1 MGIEGTARCAPLVFS
16 DRFVR
21 GSAGIDVSFS
31 GSNEAVGTQF
41 REEFPH
47 LRSNRLLPEDVENFF
62 LRELKWK
69 DAATMFVFDFE
80 DHEGT
85 LHRNDIAHL
94 TLVEFVGDSFQ
105 RWSQFA
111 FR

>member
-1 MGIEGTARCAPLVFS
+1 MGTEGQPDVPQLVFS
-16 DRFVR
+16 GGFVR

-31 GSNEAVGTQF
+31 GSDEAVSAQF

-62 LRELKWK
+62 LRELEWK

-80 DHEGT
+80 DHEGA
-85 LHRNDIAHL
+85 LHRDDIAHL
-94 TLVEFVGDSFQ
+94 TLVEFVGNFFQ
-105 RWSQFA
+105 HWSQFA
-111 FR
+111 